1 MSHLTSA
8 NHPSSDFFPQEAKQ
22 PFESK
27 SFNTRLIYLF
37 KMFKLMDV
45 DGDKYFSVD
54 DMEEI
59 SQTVSID
66 HRMISTTDQNV
77 WRK

>member
-1 MSHLTSA
+1 
-8 NHPSSDFFPQEAKQ
+8 
-22 PFESK
+22 
-27 SFNTRLIYLF
+27 
-37 KMFKLMDV
+37 MFKLMDV